1 MLQYSVKKKRI
12 RDPNLPPPPTLLG
25 QVKELRLT
33 RENLEILASR
43 ISELE
48 AENHKLHNQIQNL
61 ESRISRIINHIKN
74 GKKS

>member
-1 MLQYSVKKKRI
+1 MLQYQSKKKRV

-33 RENLEILASR
+33 REQIESVETR
-43 ISELE
+43 IAELE
-48 AENHKLHNQIQNL
+48 NENRNLQFQITDLTFKLNRLTRQ
-61 ESRISRIINHIKN
+61 IKN